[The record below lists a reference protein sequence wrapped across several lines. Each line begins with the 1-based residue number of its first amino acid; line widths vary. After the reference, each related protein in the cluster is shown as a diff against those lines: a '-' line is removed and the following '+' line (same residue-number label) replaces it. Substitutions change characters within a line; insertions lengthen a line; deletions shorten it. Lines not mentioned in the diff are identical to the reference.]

1 MAERNKKISLLLGP
15 MLFII
20 LWAVNPLGLENA
32 PCRVI
37 AVMAWMLTWWITE
50 SVPMAITALLPIVL
64 FPLLGI
70 MSLEKTCLS
79 YSNRSVFLFMG
90 GFIIALAMEKWNLH
104 RRLALGVIK
113 RTGTNANRIIFGFF
127 LATYLISMWISNTA
141 TTLMMLPIALS
152 VITLLVKEGDLANNK
167 GMRNFAITIMLS
179 IAYGSSIGGI
189 GTLVGTPPNS
199 SMAATLANDTFN
211 HAVTFFEWMKYA
223 FPFSIALLLLS
234 YFVLVKFIFPNR
246 LGHFEEAKAHI
257 RSEAHALGK
266 WTVTEKRIFIV
277 FVCTAIL
284 WIVQDP
290 ISAVLKPHGVEFTDT
305 SIAIIAGALL
315 FMIPAN
321 KKWTEP
327 ILKWKDSEKLHWGI
341 LLMFGG
347 GMSLAEGFTS
357 SGLMAKITV
366 MMNSLDKSNLFLF
379 GFILCVAGL
388 FLTALMSNIAMVNI
402 FIPVVATL
410 AIGCGVS
417 PEIYA
422 IPVTIAASCDFMF
435 PMSTPPNAI
444 AYSSGYIKSS
454 EMLKAGL
461 VLNLISLLL
470 LMLLVY
476 IMI

>member
-1 MAERNKKISLLLGP
+1 
-15 MLFII
+15 
-20 LWAVNPLGLENA
+20 
-32 PCRVI
+32 
-37 AVMAWMLTWWITE
+37 
-50 SVPMAITALLPIVL
+50 
-64 FPLLGI
+64 
-70 MSLEKTCLS
+70 
-79 YSNRSVFLFMG
+79 
-90 GFIIALAMEKWNLH
+90 
-104 RRLALGVIK
+104 
-113 RTGTNANRIIFGFF
+113 
-127 LATYLISMWISNTA
+127 
-141 TTLMMLPIALS
+141 
-152 VITLLVKEGDLANNK
+152 
-167 GMRNFAITIMLS
+167 
-179 IAYGSSIGGI
+179 
-189 GTLVGTPPNS
+189 
-199 SMAATLANDTFN
+199 
-211 HAVTFFEWMKYA
+211 
-223 FPFSIALLLLS
+223 
-234 YFVLVKFIFPNR
+234 
-246 LGHFEEAKAHI
+246 
-257 RSEAHALGK
+257 
-266 WTVTEKRIFIV
+266 
-277 FVCTAIL
+277 
-284 WIVQDP
+284 
-290 ISAVLKPHGVEFTDT
+290 
-305 SIAIIAGALL
+305 
-315 FMIPAN
+315 MIPAN
-321 KKWTEP
+321 KNWTEP

-366 MMNSLDKSNLFLF
+366 MMNTLDKSNLFLF

-461 VLNLISLLL
+461 VLNVISLLL